1 MTGRAKRAK
10 GVVGLL
16 LASMVSV
23 ASSSCG
29 GGRTAIPPGQNFA
42 ESQSNRFVIRETAL
56 PTGYTRVDSR
66 SGSRA
71 CDSTSLVNYG
81 ARTETSGEA
90 AAKERLL
97 ALGARGCH
105 VSVYEKAADNT
116 TTGLRVLAV
125 VFPTPEAASQS
136 LALLRASFS
145 DPLLTE
151 SWAEGGEIPPPAED
165 LPSEGLG
172 DESTPGIKRV
182 VVGHEAVGLLATT
195 IDVIWRVHNVAVV
208 LSLGNVRDMVERD
221 VLQLG
226 KDMSARAVQ

>member
-1 MTGRAKRAK
+1 
-10 GVVGLL
+10 
-16 LASMVSV
+16 
-23 ASSSCG
+23 
-29 GGRTAIPPGQNFA
+29 
-42 ESQSNRFVIRETAL
+42 
-56 PTGYTRVDSR
+56 
-66 SGSRA
+66 
-71 CDSTSLVNYG
+71 
-81 ARTETSGEA
+81 
-90 AAKERLL
+90 
-97 ALGARGCH
+97 
-105 VSVYEKAADNT
+105 
-116 TTGLRVLAV
+116 
-125 VFPTPEAASQS
+125 
-136 LALLRASFS
+136 LRASLS